1 MQKEDCPYSSIF
13 VLIFE
18 CKLGFYFPST
28 GKLPSDMI
36 VNCNPVEM
44 GNNVPAP
51 PPDIKDSD
59 TDAEAMSKTIQK
71 LRRDLEDEKKK
82 NEILHE
88 KNQKTKKENADKQ
101 KLLDKQTKR
110 IEKILSK
117 EISEAEKKRIVK
129 ELLQKNTKFTIV
141 GHFCY
146 QLSSLQLS
154 NSGSFTY
161 RSLLIFPNVCKV
173 PVTRFT

>member
-18 CKLGFYFPST
+18 CKLGCYFPST

-59 TDAEAMSKTIQK
+59 TDVEALSKTVEK

-82 NEILHE
+82 NEILQE

-101 KLLDKQTKR
+101 KLLDKQRKR

-154 NSGSFTY
+154 YYHYKG
-161 RSLLIFPNVCKV
+161 
-173 PVTRFT
+173 